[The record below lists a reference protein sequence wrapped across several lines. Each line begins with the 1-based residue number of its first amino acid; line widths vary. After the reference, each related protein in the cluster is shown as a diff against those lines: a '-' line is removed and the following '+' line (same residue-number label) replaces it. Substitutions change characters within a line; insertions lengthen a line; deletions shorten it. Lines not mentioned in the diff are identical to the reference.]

1 MVMKP
6 SLLVADDEIE
16 IGEIVKAV
24 AEDLGFEV
32 TCVAEGSEV
41 VSLVESIKPDV
52 IALDLRMPGADGVEI
67 IRELGK
73 NQCKS
78 GILLMSGMDQRTLS
92 SVQSLGKEHNLDIAS
107 TLTKPMSLDAIE
119 SALNPYLHKTQALE
133 PKTSVERVEV
143 SFDFGLALL
152 YEPELQIKPLTDENK
167 DHLRVRGQWQ
177 TDDNRVIDAASLL
190 TLAKDCHLSKGLS
203 KLILTKALETVRV
216 WSNQEFTPEISIE
229 LDSSFLTDLSTPDVL
244 AMMADHYY
252 VPREWIA
259 IEIDERSIIDKQ
271 DPVDDVL
278 SRLRI
283 KGFRI
288 VVAAEG
294 EGENLLP
301 LMDSLPID
309 KVVIDLSHLS
319 KNTNFHND
327 MEVEFLYSSLT
338 SITNKKGIT
347 ACAANVDSA
356 EMLEFVKKC
365 NFNSVRGTQIF
376 SPRRGNEILPLYKDA
391 KFPANGMSEQVN

>member
-1 MVMKP
+1 MGMKP

-32 TCVAEGSEV
+32 TCVVEGSEV
-41 VSLVESIKPDV
+41 VSLVDSIKPDV

-73 NQCKS
+73 KQCKS

-92 SVQSLGKEHNLDIAS
+92 SVQSLGKESNLDIGS

-119 SALNPYLHKTQALE
+119 TALNPYLGKNKA
-133 PKTSVERVEV
+133 PKPQTKAETAQIP
-143 SFDFGLALL
+143 FDFGLDVL
-152 YEPELQIKPLTDENK
+152 YEPEYQIKSLQRTSV
-167 DHLRVRGQWQ
+167 HRLRVRAKWHM
-177 TDDNRVIDAASLL
+177 DDNRVIDADSL
-190 TLAKDCHLSKGLS
+190 TTMAIDCGISKGLCRM
-203 KLILTKALETVRV
+203 ILAQALETVRV
-216 WSNQEFTPEISIE
+216 WSNQEFTPEISIQ
-229 LDSSFLTDLSTPDVL
+229 LNNACLTDLSTPDVL
-244 AMMADHYY
+244 AMMADQYY
-252 VPREWIA
+252 VPREWLA
-259 IEIDERSIIDKQ
+259 IEIDEKSILNRQ
-271 DPVDDVL
+271 DSISDVL

-283 KGFRI
+283 KGFKI

-301 LMDSLPID
+301 LLDSLPLD
-309 KVVIDLSHLS
+309 QVVIDLTHLS
-319 KNTNFHND
+319 MRKNYHND

-338 SITNKKGIT
+338 STMNKKGIA
-347 ACAANVDSA
+347 ACAASVNSS

-365 NFNSVRGTQIF
+365 NFNSARGTQVL
-376 SPRRGNEILPLYKDA
+376 PPTKANEILPLYQNG
-391 KFPANGMSEQVN
+391 KFSTN